1 MHKCMLFDIA
11 KDILF
16 FLVLGLEIKRDL
28 WEMVTRVG
36 FTIQTQTSLRELY
49 RAGGKLTGGMEER
62 YHGGLPLRLCCCW
75 ENGDPEPKPLLLSLA
90 LQSQRQKKDCFPGSP
105 PPDPDGEAEQL

>member
-1 MHKCMLFDIA
+1 
-11 KDILF
+11 
-16 FLVLGLEIKRDL
+16 
-28 WEMVTRVG
+28 MVTLVD
-36 FTIQTQTSLRELY
+36 FTLQTQANLRELY

-62 YHGGLPLRLCCCW
+62 YHGGLPLRLCYCW

-105 PPDPDGEAEQL
+105 PQDPDGEAERL